1 MEKNFETLS
10 VKKIQVEIQN
20 KNVELKS
27 QKIKAISIK
36 NQAN

>member
-1 MEKNFETLS
+1 MEKNFKTLS